1 MGQKM
6 CTAGVCWG
14 WGTMEMDGRWRRK
27 SRDRQE
33 VEKQKE
39 CGRAIEKLAEGGR
52 AMRDAG
58 KLCEQAKW
66 IGKD

>member
-1 MGQKM
+1 
-6 CTAGVCWG
+6 
-14 WGTMEMDGRWRRK
+14 MEMDGRRRRK

-33 VEKQKE
+33 VEKQTE

-66 IGKD
+66 IGIKCCK